1 MFVLI
6 LDILDSFKFSCL
18 VNKKC
23 SLIHIKNEL
32 CTLYLMT
39 WQLMNCKAQESAAFI
54 WHITSNVLM
63 CQPSPSILK
72 FFFFFAKNIQI
83 LNKKLAEVFFF
94 LFSSNSVV
102 IVVIAKFAA
111 WWCKHRSA
119 DFLFFCTSYNS
130 YKVYMFIDL
139 FNIYWLFTLSH
150 VSYYKGEQDSRLVL
164 ALREPK
170 V

>member
-6 LDILDSFKFSCL
+6 VDKLDSFKFSCL
-18 VNKKC
+18 VNKRC
-23 SLIHIKNEL
+23 SLIHIKNEI
-32 CTLYLMT
+32 CTLYFMT

-54 WHITSNVLM
+54 WHITSNVLI
-63 CQPSPSILK
+63 CQSSPSILN
-72 FFFFFAKNIQI
+72 FFFFCQEYTNIKQEI
-83 LNKKLAEVFFF
+83 SWSIFF
-94 LFSSNSVV
+94 LSSSNSVV
-102 IVVIAKFAA
+102 IVVIAKFAT

-139 FNIYWLFTLSH
+139 FNIYWLFMLSH
-150 VSYYKGEQDSRLVL
+150 VSFYKGEQDSHLVL